1 MIIQKLI
8 KMNNE
13 NEQQEVTTSNNDT
26 ISSSEGGEESSTII
40 QVKNDPLPEYT
51 ERLDMIINQQAGT
64 HLFLGVL
71 LGAYLVHG
79 LFEKFKI

>member
-1 MIIQKLI
+1 MILQKLI
-8 KMNNE
+8 RMNE
-13 NEQQEVTTSNNDT
+13 EVEQQEVTTSNNDNV
-26 ISSSEGGEESSTII
+26 SSSEGSKESSTII

-51 ERLDMIINQQAGT
+51 DRLDMIINQQAGT

-79 LFEKFKI
+79 LFEKFKL

>member
-1 MIIQKLI
+1 
-8 KMNNE
+8 MNE
-13 NEQQEVTTSNNDT
+13 EVEQQEVTTSNNDT
-26 ISSSEGGEESSTII
+26 VSSSEGGEESSTII